1 MPPIVLEFES
11 RLPMVK
17 DPATS
22 SIFPCMVQFL
32 HLMLKLAGL
41 HELLALFNSR
51 TFVYTTYSLGPVT
64 VSCPR
69 DESGGRMDVSRYCLL
84 MFAVAL

>member
-1 MPPIVLEFES
+1 MPPVVLEFES

-41 HELLALFNSR
+41 HE
-51 TFVYTTYSLGPVT
+51 T
-64 VSCPR
+64 VSFFHWQSFCLRHIQLGTR
-69 DESGGRMDVSRYCLL
+69 DSELSKR
-84 MFAVAL
+84 